1 MFHTSSISLSKAAL
15 KNNINFLKQK
25 IGSEVILS
33 SVVKGNAY
41 GHGLEQF
48 VKMAESLGI
57 RHFSVFSAEEAYR
70 VFQARKLKKTVIL
83 IMGQIE
89 NDQMEW
95 AIQEHIEF
103 YVFELDRLH
112 AAIKTAKKIGQKAIV
127 HIEVETG
134 MNRTGFENK
143 MLSQVAALLKENQDY
158 ITFKGLCTHYAGAE
172 SISNYVRVR
181 DQIKC
186 FNEFTE
192 YFKNLGLSPQLRH
205 TSCSASTI
213 SYPETHMD
221 MVRVGILLYG
231 FWPSRETLIEE
242 LKGVENPKDPLRRVI
257 SWKSKIM
264 STKQVRA
271 GDFIGYGTSYQA
283 SGNMCIA
290 TVPVGYGYGFS
301 RSLSNVGRVLIRGKR
316 AGVLGVVNMNLM
328 IIDITQI
335 KGVEKGDEVILIGTQ
350 KNESVSVASFGELS
364 NQPNYELL
372 TRLPADIPR
381 QIAR

>member
-1 MFHTSSISLSKAAL
+1 M
-15 KNNINFLKQK
+15 
-25 IGSEVILS
+25 ILS

-48 VKMAESLGI
+48 VGIAESLGI
-57 RHFSVFSAEEAYR
+57 RHFSVFSAEEAFR
-70 VFQARKLKKTVIL
+70 VFQARKVNKTTIL
-83 IMGQIE
+83 IMGQIDNE
-89 NDQMEW
+89 QMEW
-95 AIQEHIEF
+95 AIRENIEF
-103 YVFELDRLH
+103 YVFELDRLY
-112 AAIKTAKKIGQKAIV
+112 AAIKIARQIGKKAIL

-134 MNRTGFENK
+134 MNRTGFEKNVIAK
-143 MLSQVAALLKENQDY
+143 VVALLKDNEDCL
-158 ITFKGLCTHYAGAE
+158 TFKGLCTHYAGAE
-172 SISNYVRVR
+172 SISNYVRVCN
-181 DQIKC
+181 QIKR
-186 FNEFTE
+186 FQEFTA
-192 YFKNLGLSPQLRH
+192 YFKNEDLVPQIRH

-242 LKGVENPKDPLRRVI
+242 LKGLDNPKDPLKRVI

-264 STKQVRA
+264 STKNVRA
-271 GDFIGYGTSYQA
+271 GEFIGYGTSYQA

-301 RSLSNVGRVLIRGKR
+301 RSLSNVGRILIRGKR

-328 IIDITQI
+328 IIDITEI
-335 KGVEKGDEVILIGTQ
+335 KGVQKGDEVVLIGTQ
-350 KNESVSVASFGELS
+350 KKQSVSVASFGELS

-381 QIAR
+381 LIAR